1 MESSAISINAPPDP
15 GISEFSSMNDLIKS
29 VEEIL
34 SKPPPGLKSLEVFSG
49 IEKKLESLSLDVELY
64 LQKEQESLD
73 RLNQVMMNNIHVEV
87 DIDLLISESNAP
99 PLRNPIS
106 CDKLN
111 ELQEEFKSQ
120 LSECITSK
128 HELIRCSIPDTS
140 YQDSS
145 IVFFYEES
153 RMSLFIKRV
162 SLLSTKNYLQKLF
175 FISWKT
181 RNQKHKSFWVLL
193 KFFDRLIKTV
203 PWVFLN
209 TTRFKSCWKETLSW
223 CHGEQDIIYSNTT

>member
-1 MESSAISINAPPDP
+1 MDSSAISINAPPDP
-15 GISEFSSMNDLIKS
+15 GISEFSSMTDLIKS

-49 IEKKLESLSLDVELY
+49 LEKLESLSI
-64 LQKEQESLD
+64 D

-87 DIDLLISESNAP
+87 DIDLLISKSNAP

-120 LSECITSK
+120 SSECITSR

-153 RMSLFIKRV
+153 RTSLFIKRV
-162 SLLSTKNYLQKLF
+162 SLRSTKT
-175 FISWKT
+175 IC
-181 RNQKHKSFWVLL
+181 RNC
-193 KFFDRLIKTV
+193 
-203 PWVFLN
+203 FL
-209 TTRFKSCWKETLSW
+209 
-223 CHGEQDIIYSNTT
+223 